1 MITLVRGFTYY
12 ISIDVAGHPFHIQ
25 TSGNG
30 YNASNNYALHSS
42 YEANALRHSGG
53 DVDTNAQGKI
63 DGIVTFQV
71 PHLAPDTLYYQC
83 EYHSGMYGEFQVT
96 DGKGD
101 KGDIGIQGP
110 QGIIGPTG
118 PSVWTETATE
128 LSTVKNVH
136 VANDKE
142 IVILDSGG
150 NTTNA
155 TVMKND
161 GSNEF
166 TLKQG
171 STTHLTMNGSGATFV
186 GDVTGQVS
194 SIVNH
199 SVTDL
204 ADVTDAGSGADYY
217 RK

>member
-1 MITLVRGFTYY
+1 MCIR
-12 ISIDVAGHPFHIQ
+12 D
-25 TSGNG
+25 
-30 YNASNNYALHSS
+30 
-42 YEANALRHSGG
+42 R
-53 DVDTNAQGKI
+53 
-63 DGIVTFQV
+63 
-71 PHLAPDTLYYQC
+71 
-83 EYHSGMYGEFQVT
+83 
-96 DGKGD
+96 
-101 KGDIGIQGP
+101 
-110 QGIIGPTG
+110 
-118 PSVWTETATE
+118 
-128 LSTVKNVH
+128 NVH

-150 NTTNA
+150 NATNA

-171 STTHLTMNGSGATFV
+171 STTHLTMNSSGATFV

-204 ADVTDAGSGADYY
+204 ADVTDAGSGAIITGAERTKLTNATNNSTASTLVERDGSGDFSANIITASNVVSTVNGTVSYTHLTLPTN
-217 RK
+217 REV